1 MGEDFLRLAK
11 DWEVFIY
18 LILGIL
24 IVWQIRKFSLAWG
37 ELRSAAFGLERESAQ
52 AKLNWSISMLIFVFL
67 IGVVE
72 FGLVSF
78 VVPTVPEAS
87 PLPTSTL
94 DLLATP
100 TITLEPGAQA
110 QAAEAAPISVE
121 DSQNTGCIPLS
132 VDIISPANDETIR
145 DIVEII
151 GSADIPNF
159 GFYKFEMASLN
170 DPSWLTIQAG
180 DVITREGRLGY
191 WDTTRLTP
199 GDYALRLVVTDN
211 QGQAAEPC
219 VIRVRV
225 ELPSETE

>member
-1 MGEDFLRLAK
+1 MGEDLLRFAK

-24 IVWQIRKFSLAWG
+24 IFWQIRKFAVAWG
-37 ELRSAAFGLERESAQ
+37 ELRGAAFGLERESAQ

-67 IGVVE
+67 VGVVE

-78 VVPTVPEAS
+78 VVPNVPEAS

-100 TITLEPGAQA
+100 TITLEPGA
-110 QAAEAAPISVE
+110 AAPQSEASPLSVE
-121 DSQNTGCIPLS
+121 SSQNTGCVPLS
-132 VDIISPANDETIR
+132 VDIISPANGETIR

-151 GSADIPNF
+151 GSSDIPNF
-159 GFYKFEMASLN
+159 GFYKFEMSPLN
-170 DPSWLTIQAG
+170 DPTWLTIQAG

-191 WDTTRLTP
+191 WDTTRLPP
-199 GDYALRLVVTDN
+199 GDYALQLVVTDN

-219 VIRVRV
+219 VIEVRV
-225 ELPSETE
+225 EPPSETE

>member
-1 MGEDFLRLAK
+1 MGEDILRFAK

-18 LILGIL
+18 LILGIFA
-24 IVWQIRKFSLAWG
+24 VWQLRKFALSWG

-52 AKLNWSISMLIFVFL
+52 GTFNWSISMLIIVFL
-67 IGVVE
+67 LGVIE

-94 DLLATP
+94 DLMATQ
-100 TITLEPGAQA
+100 TTTLEPGS
-110 QAAEAAPISVE
+110 AALKIDITPLGEES
-121 DSQNTGCIPLS
+121 DQNSGCIPLS
-132 VDIISPANDETIR
+132 VDIISPTDEETIR

-159 GFYKFEMASLN
+159 GFYKFEMAALN
-170 DPSWLTIQAG
+170 NPSWLTIQAG
-180 DVITREGRLGY
+180 EVITQEGRLGY

-211 QGQAAEPC
+211 QGQAADPC
-219 VIRVRV
+219 VIQVRV
-225 ELPSETE
+225 DPPNESE